1 MIPAASLLRWPTVRL
16 GEVAQVA
23 GGIQKSP
30 DRSPSNLH
38 RPYVTVRNVQRG
50 WLDLSHVER
59 FEVTEAEIERLRLRT
74 DDLLIVEGNGSLDQV
89 GRSALFQ
96 HPNDGQEWI
105 HQNHV
110 IRVRLDANVILPAF
124 AALFLRS
131 PAGAAQLL
139 ERARTTSGL
148 YTLSVG
154 KVESLLVPKPDRGMQ
169 QEIVKRLSAQ
179 RAVVERARAAAEVQ
193 LEAARRLRAAYL
205 NGTFGREGGRWPVKT
220 LRDVCKAH
228 GQYGLSEKS
237 NSGGPGIPIL
247 GMANLGEGRIRSEAT
262 GVVQLSDGEI
272 DKYRLEDGDV
282 LFNRTNSA
290 ELVGKTAV
298 FKGRRQA
305 VFASYLIRF
314 RIDSEQA
321 EPEFISAYINSN
333 DGRDFIRRNMARA
346 IGQVNISASAMH
358 RMPTPM
364 PPLIE
369 QARLVKVLNARLEV
383 VNQMEQ
389 TIRAQLNALEALPA
403 ALLRLAFAG

>member
-1 MIPAASLLRWPTVRL
+1 
-16 GEVAQVA
+16 
-23 GGIQKSP
+23 
-30 DRSPSNLH
+30 
-38 RPYVTVRNVQRG
+38 
-50 WLDLSHVER
+50 
-59 FEVTEAEIERLRLRT
+59 
-74 DDLLIVEGNGSLDQV
+74 
-89 GRSALFQ
+89 
-96 HPNDGQEWI
+96 
-105 HQNHV
+105 
-110 IRVRLDANVILPAF
+110 
-124 AALFLRS
+124 
-131 PAGAAQLL
+131 
-139 ERARTTSGL
+139 
-148 YTLSVG
+148 
-154 KVESLLVPKPDRGMQ
+154 
-169 QEIVKRLSAQ
+169 
-179 RAVVERARAAAEVQ
+179 
-193 LEAARRLRAAYL
+193 
-205 NGTFGREGGRWPVKT
+205 
-220 LRDVCKAH
+220 
-228 GQYGLSEKS
+228 
-237 NSGGPGIPIL
+237 
-247 GMANLGEGRIRSEAT
+247 MANLGEGRIRSEAT

-358 RMPTPM
+358 RMPIPM